1 MRQPGRVL
9 PHCVVLGLLLALAGC
24 HWLPEREAVRVL
36 QDIAAGDG
44 PSRFKQQVPAP
55 RRTAIRYQVDG
66 RHYDGDIYEP
76 AATPMAGIVLVPGVA
91 QAGKDDYRLV
101 AFATTLARARFRVLV
116 PDLPGIR
123 ALKVQAQDVVGV
135 ADAFAFL
142 VAGDEWPAS
151 RRAGIG
157 AFSYAA
163 GPAVLAAMEPR
174 IRDRVDFVLAVGG
187 YYDLEQVLIFLT
199 TGYFREQGAWRR
211 LRPVEYGKWLFVL
224 SNLERVQ
231 DPADRQAL
239 ADIAGRRLADPRA
252 AVDELVSRLG
262 QEGRSVYALTANRD
276 PDRVPSLVASLPEP
290 IREEL
295 SALTLAGRDM
305 SALAAQLILVHGR
318 EDGIIPYTQSVAL
331 ARAVPEGQA
340 SLFVVEGLSHVDVQ
354 PEKLDRLRLVGAV
367 EALLAERRPR

>member
-1 MRQPGRVL
+1 MRKHRRVL
-9 PHCVVLGLLLALAGC
+9 AGYVVFGLVLALCGC
-24 HWLPEREAVRVL
+24 HWFPDREAVRVL

-55 RRTAIRYQVDG
+55 RRTAICYQVDG
-66 RHYDGDIYEP
+66 RHYEGDLYEP

-101 AFATTLARARFRVLV
+101 AFANTLARARFRVLV

-123 ALKVQAQDVVGV
+123 ALKVQAGDVVGV

-142 VAGDEWPAS
+142 VASSDWPAS

-163 GPAVLAAMEPR
+163 GPAVLAAMEKR

-187 YYDLEQVLIFLT
+187 YHDLEQVLTFLT
-199 TGYFREQGAWRR
+199 TGYFREHGDWRQ

-224 SNLERVQ
+224 SNLDRVQ

-239 ADIAGRRLADPRA
+239 EDIVGRRLADPRA
-252 AVDELVSRLG
+252 AVDGLVSRLG
-262 QEGRSVYALTANRD
+262 EEGRAVYALTTNRD
-276 PDRVPSLVASLPEP
+276 PERVPSLVTSLPEP
-290 IREEL
+290 IRQEL
-295 SALTLAGRDM
+295 AALNLAGRDM
-305 SALAAQLILVHGR
+305 SALGAHLILVHGR
-318 EDGIIPYTQSVAL
+318 EDAIIPYTESVAL
-331 ARAVPEGQA
+331 AQTVPGGQA
-340 SLFVVEGLSHVDVQ
+340 SLYVVEGLSHVDVQ
-354 PEKLDRLRLVGAV
+354 PEKLDRYRLVGAV

>member
-1 MRQPGRVL
+1 MSKLGHGVI
-9 PHCVVLGLLLALAGC
+9 LGLTLALAGC
-24 HWLPEREAVRVL
+24 HWFPDREAVWVL

-55 RRTAIRYQVDG
+55 RRTAIRYQFDG
-66 RHYDGDIYEP
+66 RHYLGDLYEP
-76 AATPMAGIVLVPGVA
+76 AATPLAGIVLVPGVA

-163 GPAVLAAMEPR
+163 GPAVLAAMEQR

-187 YYDLEQVLIFLT
+187 YYDLEQVLTFLT

-211 LRPVEYGKWLFVL
+211 LQPVDYGKWLFVL
-224 SNLERVQ
+224 SNLQRVQ

-239 ADIAGRRLADPRA
+239 ADIARRRLADPGA
-252 AVDELVSRLG
+252 AVDDLASRLG

-295 SALTLAGRDM
+295 SALTLAGREM

-318 EDGIIPYTQSVAL
+318 EDAIIPYTESVAL

-354 PEKLDRLRLVGAV
+354 PEKLDRRRLVGAV